1 MVNIQMYYTNDYT
14 NLNPTEI
21 LVILNQDFITI
32 FTSLITDAKTSVKH
46 FKEFYVCCVLIK
58 SCNRS

>member
-1 MVNIQMYYTNDYT
+1 MVNIQMYYANDYT

-21 LVILNQDFITI
+21 LVILKQDFITI

-58 SCNRS
+58 SFNCS